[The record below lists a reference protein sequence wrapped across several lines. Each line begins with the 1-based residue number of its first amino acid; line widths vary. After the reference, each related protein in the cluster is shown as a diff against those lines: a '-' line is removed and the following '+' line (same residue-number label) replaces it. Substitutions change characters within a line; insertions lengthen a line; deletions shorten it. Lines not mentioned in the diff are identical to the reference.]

1 MMRFFDPADKHL
13 LNEGL
18 YWHHQCCRTGL
29 FLPAPT
35 PFFFFLPPPVLT
47 LASAPIKNS
56 VHCEIFRSQGR
67 RGGAFLRAL
76 KSLKTKNTIQN
87 RYRYRF
93 VIKELWWYHLP
104 QDLRIYGGSLGISE
118 VIPKSCTSISC
129 FLKIYSKCNCVP
141 KIFYLPN
148 YFYLI
153 LFYLIFWDYPFN
165 IIIIVGKQ
173 CGGYPL
179 PGPQVQ
185 CPTTQVLCSLHDLQ
199 KRGGGRIHNSM
210 YTSLLS
216 NYYLFL

>member
-1 MMRFFDPADKHL
+1 MRFFDPADKHR

-76 KSLKTKNTIQN
+76 KSLKTNNTIQN

-129 FLKIYSKCNCVP
+129 FLKIYSTCNCVP
-141 KIFYLPN
+141 KIFYLPI
-148 YFYLI
+148 YFYII
-153 LFYLIFWDYPFN
+153 LFYLIFWDYP
-165 IIIIVGKQ
+165 
-173 CGGYPL
+173 
-179 PGPQVQ
+179 
-185 CPTTQVLCSLHDLQ
+185 
-199 KRGGGRIHNSM
+199 
-210 YTSLLS
+210 LL
-216 NYYLFL
+216 LLL